1 MNVSFSI
8 GEQSKAVIEKIKTSA
23 DSVDFYSYPTIQDM
37 IKEATL
43 RHINFKRVI
52 FSTKILKDVEGDL
65 RVLNEFIRNYSNSTE
80 IVMIILDKN
89 NTEYDEVFSAIFNS
103 PLYTPAFMSK
113 ATVTNLVSLVQDNI
127 EDIRAKFYSLD
138 KGVKDKMIV
147 SSSAT
152 ESSEVKK
159 AQESSQSNPVS
170 QKEEKKGGF
179 LSGLFG
185 GKKKTSR
192 NQETV
197 PEVVKPATE
206 ATKVGETVAEKVED
220 FSNGPQSVFTGFG
233 GVSDTFGNSSENNSS
248 QNIFEPNGGSSP
260 IGDEDFTSKNSEIE
274 DDEEDFLSVGDYGEQ
289 HSDTGFLDE
298 EEEDDDPELKAFL
311 ASKKGQPETLTE
323 DGINEDIEEEK
334 NDFEDVM
341 PEVEEPRKENI
352 SVGIHSGTPAG
363 AWRNITPKK
372 EVQHTVSPRE
382 EINHKDVKPSKQA
395 NIDLICGVRGSQSSS
410 AVADEAVDLA
420 TSKGAKVLV
429 VDLDYKENGILA
441 FIDTQTFYAKGYSL
455 GISRLR
461 VYTEDNVSVIS
472 NGYGSSVTVQEVRR
486 LFSSGIFDKY
496 DEVIIDCPIECL
508 DVFDLELLRKCY
520 ILIYTGADR
529 SDLIATSTALVD
541 RSVIDLDVERYIMNN
556 CSVDF
561 SNWDEVQEEDIDYLK
576 ETCLFANGCWL
587 DKIALG

>member
-152 ESSEVKK
+152 GSSEAKK
-159 AQESSQSNPVS
+159 AQESSQLSPDP

-192 NQETV
+192 NQEIA
-197 PEVVKPATE
+197 PEIAKPVTE
-206 ATKVGETVAEKVED
+206 ATKVAETVTEKVED

-248 QNIFEPNGGSSP
+248 QNIFDPNGSSSP
-260 IGDEDFTSKNSEIE
+260 VGDEDFTSKNSEIE

-323 DGINEDIEEEK
+323 DDINEDDANYKVNPPLRTNKDKDMLIKGLKDGTIDIIATDHAPHSKDEK
-334 NDFEDVM
+334 A
-341 PEVEEPRKENI
+341 KEFKAAPSGMI
-352 SVGIHSGTPAG
+352 GLETSLALGIT
-363 AWRNITPKK
+363 NL
-372 EVQHTVSPRE
+372 
-382 EINHKDVKPSKQA
+382 VK
-395 NIDLICGVRGSQSSS
+395 
-410 AVADEAVDLA
+410 
-420 TSKGAKVLV
+420 
-429 VDLDYKENGILA
+429 
-441 FIDTQTFYAKGYSL
+441 KGYL
-455 GISRLR
+455 TL
-461 VYTEDNVSVIS
+461 E
-472 NGYGSSVTVQEVRR
+472 
-486 LFSSGIFDKY
+486 
-496 DEVIIDCPIECL
+496 
-508 DVFDLELLRKCY
+508 ELLTKMTVNPAKLY
-520 ILIYTGADR
+520 KMD
-529 SDLIATSTALVD
+529 
-541 RSVIDLDVERYIMNN
+541 
-556 CSVDF
+556 
-561 SNWDEVQEEDIDYLK
+561 K
-576 ETCLFANGCWL
+576 GCIEAG
-587 DKIALG
+587 KIADLVIFNPDEEWEVTENFVSKASNSPFIGQKLYGKIKYTICNGNVVYKDLK

>member
-43 RHINFKRVI
+43 RHINFKRII
-52 FSTKILKDVEGDL
+52 FSTKILKDIEGDL

-80 IVMIILDKN
+80 IVMIILDKT

-152 ESSEVKK
+152 ESSEAKK
-159 AQESSQSNPVS
+159 DQESSQPNPIT
-170 QKEEKKGGF
+170 QKEEKKSGF
-179 LSGLFG
+179 FAGLFG

-192 NQETV
+192 NQEIV
-197 PEVVKPATE
+197 PEVSKPVTE
-206 ATKVGETVAEKVED
+206 ATKVAETVAEKVED

-233 GVSDTFGNSSENNSS
+233 GVSDPFGNSSENNSS
-248 QNIFEPNGGSSP
+248 QNIFDPKGGSSP
-260 IGDEDFTSKNSEIE
+260 IRDEDFTSKNSEIE
-274 DDEEDFLSVGDYGEQ
+274 DDEEDLLSVGDYGEQ

-311 ASKKGQPETLTE
+311 ASKKSQPKTLTE
-323 DGINEDIEEEK
+323 DDINEDTEEEK

-341 PEVEEPRKENI
+341 PEAEEPRKENI

-363 AWRNITPKK
+363 AWRNTTPKK
-372 EVQHTVSPRE
+372 EVKHTVSPKE
-382 EINHKDVKPSKQA
+382 EIDHKDVKPSKQA

-420 TSKGAKVLV
+420 TSKNAKVLV

-472 NGYGSSVTVQEVRR
+472 NGYGSPVTVQEVRR
-486 LFSSGIFDKY
+486 LFSSGIFNKY
-496 DEVIIDCPIECL
+496 DEVLIDCPIECL
-508 DVFDLELLRKCY
+508 DVLDLELLRKCY
-520 ILIYTGADR
+520 ILIYRGR
-529 SDLIATSTALVD
+529 
-541 RSVIDLDVERYIMNN
+541 
-556 CSVDF
+556 
-561 SNWDEVQEEDIDYLK
+561 
-576 ETCLFANGCWL
+576 
-587 DKIALG
+587 

>member
-43 RHINFKRVI
+43 RHINFKRII

-80 IVMIILDKN
+80 IVMIILDKT

-152 ESSEVKK
+152 ESSEAKK
-159 AQESSQSNPVS
+159 AQESSQLNPIT

-192 NQETV
+192 NQEIV
-197 PEVVKPATE
+197 PEVSKPVTE
-206 ATKVGETVAEKVED
+206 ATKVAETVAEKVED

-233 GVSDTFGNSSENNSS
+233 GVSDPFGSSSENNFS
-248 QNIFEPNGGSSP
+248 QNIFDPKGGSSP
-260 IGDEDFTSKNSEIE
+260 VRDEDFTSKNSEIE

-298 EEEDDDPELKAFL
+298 QEEDDDPELKAFL
-311 ASKKGQPETLTE
+311 ASKKNQPETLTE
-323 DGINEDIEEEK
+323 DDTNEDTEKEK
-334 NDFEDVM
+334 NDFENVLS
-341 PEVEEPRKENI
+341 EVGEPRKENI
-352 SVGIHSGTPAG
+352 SVGIHSVTPAG
-363 AWRNITPKK
+363 AWRNTTPKK
-372 EVQHTVSPRE
+372 EVKHIVSPKE
-382 EINHKDVKPSKQA
+382 EVDHRDVKPSKQA

-420 TSKGAKVLV
+420 TSKNAKVLV

-461 VYTEDNVSVIS
+461 VYTEDNVSVVS
-472 NGYGSSVTVQEVRR
+472 NGYGSPVTVQEVRR

-561 SNWDEVQEEDIDYLK
+561 SNWNEVQEEDIDYLK